1 MKYTAHIRS
10 TDKKEQSVEE
20 HCKRTA
26 RLASEYA
33 KTTGLEKA
41 AKSAGVL
48 HDIGKLSSVF
58 NSYIHGDNSY
68 KRGDIDHSFAGARYL
83 KELSVQSGDKNMNK
97 AFSLIGRVILAHHG
111 LRDWVN
117 DDSEDIYDIRT
128 KKESYYAE
136 ILENFQSSELSRKVN
151 QELIEAAREVT
162 SVRSELRKISD
173 NKEKFAFYLG
183 MMERFLLSCLID
195 ADRTDTA
202 DFMSDSETETEFDT
216 KQLWKDMQNRLNEKL
231 NRFSSRTDDISIQ
244 RRSISD
250 RCFEYASNEVR
261 ICKLIVPTGGGK
273 TLSSLRFA
281 IEYAKQHDLKKIMY
295 IAPFMSILEQN
306 SDEIRS
312 IAGEEAFLE
321 HHSDMLADIA
331 DNDEKLNEYELRTEK
346 WDSPVI
352 ATTMVQFLNSLFS
365 GKTSSINGANL
376 FNLSSA
382 SIISSIVKSE

>member
-26 RLASEYA
+26 TLASEYA

-41 AKSAGVL
+41 AKIAGFL

-83 KELSVQSGDKNMNK
+83 KELSVQSDDKNMNK

-136 ILENFQSSELSRKVN
+136 ILENFQSTELSRKVN
-151 QELIEAAREVT
+151 QELIEAVREVT
-162 SVRSELRKISD
+162 TVRSELRKISD

-202 DFMSDSETETEFDT
+202 DFMSDSETETEFDI

-281 IEYAKQHDLKKIMY
+281 IEYAKQHDLKKIIY

-331 DNDEKLNEYELRTEK
+331 DNDENSMNTNFVLKNG
-346 WDSPVI
+346 I
-352 ATTMVQFLNSLFS
+352 AL
-365 GKTSSINGANL
+365 
-376 FNLSSA
+376 
-382 SIISSIVKSE
+382 

>member
-10 TDKKEQSVEE
+10 TDKKEQTVEK

-26 RLASEYA
+26 TLASEYA

-41 AKSAGVL
+41 AKSAGIL

-83 KELSVQSGDKNMNK
+83 KELSVHSDDKNMNK

-128 KKESYYAE
+128 KKENYYAE
-136 ILENFQSSELSRKVN
+136 ILENFQSTELSRKVN
-151 QELIEAAREVT
+151 QELIEAVREVT

-202 DFMSDSETETEFDT
+202 DFMSDSETETVFDT

-250 RCFEYASNEVR
+250 RY
-261 ICKLIVPTGGGK
+261 
-273 TLSSLRFA
+273 
-281 IEYAKQHDLKKIMY
+281 
-295 IAPFMSILEQN
+295 
-306 SDEIRS
+306 
-312 IAGEEAFLE
+312 
-321 HHSDMLADIA
+321 
-331 DNDEKLNEYELRTEK
+331 
-346 WDSPVI
+346 
-352 ATTMVQFLNSLFS
+352 
-365 GKTSSINGANL
+365 
-376 FNLSSA
+376 
-382 SIISSIVKSE
+382 